1 MEYVQRLPFILG
13 ASMALIIGVISNNIG
28 TELKTICVRMSVALV
43 VFFVLGLYIREFIYK
58 LYEDIRKKEEE
69 EKKIKHEQE
78 IKNNNESVKHN
89 VDYRVDDNSSEININ
104 LEKGEK
110 LYDEEFTP
118 LSVNS
123 VKLNKDSSK

>member
-13 ASMALIIGVISNNIG
+13 ASMTLIIGVISNNSG
-28 TELKTICVRMSVALV
+28 TELKTTCIRMSVALV
-43 VFFVLGLYIREFIYK
+43 VFFVLGLYIRECILK

-69 EKKIKHEQE
+69 EQKIKGQE
-78 IKNNNESVKHN
+78 VNNGNVGVENN

-123 VKLNKDSSK
+123 VRLNKDSSK